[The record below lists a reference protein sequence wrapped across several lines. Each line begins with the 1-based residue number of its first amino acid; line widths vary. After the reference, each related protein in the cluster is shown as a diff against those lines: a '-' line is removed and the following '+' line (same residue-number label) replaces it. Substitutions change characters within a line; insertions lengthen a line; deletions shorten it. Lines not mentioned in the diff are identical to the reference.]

1 MKNGLKT
8 LFSRK
13 TRHSRELT
21 FTALCLIYGNNDCG
35 MAGMEPTQ
43 NGAFDHLI
51 VEMIKNLLFEA
62 C

>member
-1 MKNGLKT
+1 MKNGLGT

-21 FTALCLIYGNNDCG
+21 FTALCLIYDNNDCG
-35 MAGMEPTQ
+35 MEPTE

-62 C
+62 G

>member
-1 MKNGLKT
+1 MKNGLGT

-21 FTALCLIYGNNDCG
+21 YTALCLICVNNDCG
-35 MAGMEPTQ
+35 TVLTQ

-51 VEMIKNLLFEA
+51 VEMIKNVLFET